1 MNISEELPE
10 LDSEGLAAYIID
22 ALLRAK
28 ILHESDVPDAIAIAA
43 EEIHIRN
50 ISGELVFK

>member
-1 MNISEELPE
+1 VNISEGLPE
-10 LDSEGLAAYIID
+10 LDSEGLAVYIID

-28 ILHESDVPDAIAIAA
+28 ILHESDVSDAIAIAA

-50 ISGELVFK
+50 ISGELIFK